1 MKKHSILI
9 KTLII
14 ITFFV
19 PIVIFALSKFVDENT
34 LKELYEHTFER
45 LGISQKTTISNSIA
59 NKKFGDSEHFSIGET
74 GDYTWGSFEEVYEHW
89 DNPYT
94 VTQDQY
100 GYDSPL
106 VGYCCYLGWP
116 TIKSADSSYMSDL
129 DEAGGDHAYPSWAAY
144 AGRLALANHNGHKLR
159 IECEQ
164 EATFGNLNK
173 AIAYAES
180 GLNEKYSNGDI
191 QNLVWNSAV
200 WQNYFQNSPGVID
213 AGVVEGNLG
222 SATQI
227 DTIGNVSYHYQGDSV
242 PSRLVRAQQFATWA
256 YQVLANDGYL
266 DLKLTPAKK
275 NENEVD
281 ESKKLHVEVDQATL
295 SYLVGPF
302 QLDLIPSEGGNVIN
316 NNITAA
322 GTGNQTLGDFLY
334 KEMTMQNATQTSA
347 NTFIKT
353 RFIIHAEYTDGTL
366 EDVEVKRN
374 ADGTI
379 AKQEESAKTAQR
391 VVITDEQGVALEY
404 GMPEFGKE
412 FYIKYYLTDD
422 LAKNHNLKYIQ
433 PEIKAEYLNDAMTA
447 GGIKEKS
454 IKVSYS
460 IHYSL
465 CNTEN
470 DAVNSYVKKAGYEN
484 MDLGDS
490 PTGSSLLEAFFYS
503 NDKGKTAN
511 VQEGI
516 DALVDMVAHS
526 NQGGEA
532 TVTWYDDSWGGW
544 DDVEQLY
551 ADYWGYDRKGRCDGV
566 FLDEC
571 DTTIYHGGS
580 ISSAHDNFSFAS
592 EFDTLDAY
600 WECLKSNY
608 KMFVSARSDEGGSG
622 NGDIIKYYAE
632 KMAASTNNG
641 EEFSADWI
649 RSPEKFSST
658 NCGCD
663 ENETCPGENDS
674 CCGNDACKTCDCY
687 EPAEYC
693 DCDDGEDS
701 SCDCDPCDCYEPE
714 VKCSCGCSC
723 KYKYTGVQLFLAS
736 TTYYRDYVGG
746 NTQQAI
752 KIIKGDEDLDTVTI
766 PESEFT
772 YETADDAVEALVGK
786 INDEIKKVLEKREKE
801 LHDWF
806 YAHAWP
812 ALYVPYGIES
822 WPYTLPFVEE
832 KQEKMQKVIY
842 NIHAERSSSWVGS
855 DYVLTKKEINEYLG
869 GNVSENQQGIPSNA
883 GVQKDDVWQGS
894 GVEVTLIDLGVQLA
908 EPTPPT
914 PPIPPDEIPEVPPP
928 VNPGDPPPEPT
939 RESQYTPPKESP
951 PQSGHQCAIF
961 AAVNELQVMGYDV
974 DPNEAVQWMVDRGYY
989 GADDSGPYPS
999 RYQCVEYMR
1008 DYISKHENTKCTV
1021 DPNDVDAFF
1030 DNDYGGGWYLNESYL
1045 REHLPENVNG
1055 QTQYQ
1060 PDKKYSAFQVSYFG
1074 SNPGIN
1080 NSQSHYVTF
1089 SEYRT
1094 NPDTGK
1100 FEVYVLNSGKSW
1112 SSQWLEWDSINDVY
1126 WKNNGVGQGSLGEM
1140 NPNNPHDA
1148 GIIESKY
1155 MPKFVNNGEGT
1166 EWESMSEED
1175 FQKAHDEWEK
1185 EYAKWEEA
1193 KKEYDKALEAYNNYQ
1208 AATGEG
1214 SDNAKAWAA
1223 YNKALSQYEKDLATY
1238 NSDVA
1243 AWNGGVQ
1250 EPKVVQVTVTDE
1262 NGNYGFQ
1269 RLNPLH
1275 TYTVQ
1280 FRYDG
1285 LEYIAELG
1293 NPTSDGETTEI
1304 ADDIQK
1310 RISAYEIDIYNE
1322 QAYADDPRKVLQG
1335 REEVND
1341 NFENIDASNNNY
1353 SGNHGTNKAYGWFT
1367 KLRGN
1372 GAEFYSHSAE
1382 LEPNGGLD
1390 NNTNAMRFVDA
1401 YHEFKKLA
1409 VEKRKVFDQSSIVG
1423 MYNSYDDIE
1432 KTGDITYD
1440 SLLGELPG
1448 RLGNANTSLTEG
1460 NDNHDNSLDT
1470 YNEAEHVRNFINDS
1484 LVVAK
1489 TKLKFPDEKPV
1500 KFFLEDVGSGNN
1512 EDENNKKDGNSDS
1525 HNNYSHTVCDD
1536 PFPVKVGTSPRAIN
1550 ALYNKKNSGDALTIR
1565 NRDQARNID
1574 YSYQRRE
1581 EANLAIAMDLEAVT
1595 LLINGQ
1601 KEVYEYGDLGLNENN
1616 VEDFAKVSN
1625 RVSNEFQ
1632 NYKKNYS
1639 RIITESMYLYDG
1651 KIVDNSGGEV
1661 NPRDLSMFITYKIVI
1676 KNTSE
1681 SVNMDVG
1688 YIVDHF
1694 DAFYLKWDPN
1704 DQYRVRSIVDNPEYY
1719 TAEVT
1724 VNDNQGGSHP
1734 YAADK
1739 NSLSAGGIPNMYNEV
1754 FISVGSLGP
1763 QKSKTLTIT
1772 FEQTKDKYG
1781 RLNINQNLESGALLV
1796 GDKNVVE
1803 IDGYSTSNNDIF
1815 HRGLIT
1821 RQSNIGNLCPVDF
1834 YGAGNKAGSLKDDV
1848 DDHTQNRVEIDTAN
1862 APNLII
1868 YIPPKGFIPC
1878 ISGYTFEDVRN
1889 HTNNNAVIGNG
1900 KFNTSDQDKKGTG
1913 DKDKKIAG
1921 VTVELVEF
1929 VRQVDQNGLTSGTN
1943 DSYIKEKI
1951 WGSITFPMDG
1961 SGSDQRVQ
1969 PVSQINI
1976 PHSYQA
1982 SYENHNRYYSGS
1994 GSSQIMMDV
2003 ESGYLKVSSR
2013 QDENGGSYT
2022 NIGEGEYKFVNV
2034 PPGNFVVRFIYGD
2047 TTQTVLTNDS
2057 TNEVNN
2063 LLATKSTIPLGN
2075 VTGDI
2080 NYENPKDDN
2089 YMFLN
2094 DGSDGYVGNE
2104 GLNVKSYNGNDFKST
2119 IYQLNLDQS
2128 TSYEG
2133 INGYND
2139 FERQNFTNN
2148 DGISMTQV
2156 KDSDLLAKLY
2166 YYDIKTGDSANDVS
2180 DAKDIYAFRQN
2191 SDNYAK
2197 GYISSLT
2204 GNLKQDH
2211 YNAQLE
2217 TYKISHSS
2225 TYDPETFIPRFEPDA
2240 LGNGDL
2246 VGENPITLRNYR
2258 NEIMNSF
2265 EQIGTYTSSN
2275 SRPTKVS
2282 DNDSRLDA
2290 NRQVEMLKELMKY
2303 TRMVAQTGIINFEVE
2318 YTEEDWAGKYHSDKE
2333 YVTQDQINSA
2343 PTGPSDAYIKG
2354 DRTKHYHIRDLNLG
2368 LVQRPE
2374 AQIRLNK
2381 NASNIK
2387 ISLSSGETLFDT
2399 SKSVNNLYFAIHKAH
2414 TYKINSKRLQSVNV
2428 TTNSLTSPE
2437 LIQAYMDDEL
2447 IENAT
2452 LQVKYI
2458 YTIENIGEVDYLDKK
2473 FYYKGE
2479 EDEPSNIRN
2488 VSRTNVDE
2496 VLDYVPNSINFEANI
2511 SNSMDEL
2518 RVKNVND
2525 TMLNSGYEKSKWN
2538 VKAIIPEGGTAGQIR
2553 DSKEYYSNYIY
2564 PFGVQEIDA
2573 QREQTPVGGTT
2584 PGTLSNNY
2592 LWGSPNAS
2600 NLNADLVNREFF
2612 DRVITYD
2619 TIITTDRLSTKK
2631 YNNDNYCSIQHNGG
2645 EAYTFGLLPK
2655 AYDTDKVEYYKI
2667 ETPVV
2672 LSVVMSESED
2682 LVFPNLVEAVRISNS
2697 VGRRTTYSTVGN
2709 QPMANQHSGIDVPS
2723 EESKDKLNDKYSTY
2737 SPVDVV
2743 TPVEVDADSSQNVR
2757 ILPPTGFN
2765 KNNSNL
2771 YFALIG
2777 AFSIIIVSIFMIKVG
2792 YGQRRAKKNSDIS
2805 RWM

>member
-1 MKKHSILI
+1 MKKSSKMIKLLILI
-9 KTLII
+9 GITIPIGIFII
-14 ITFFV
+14 SNYIDSNV
-19 PIVIFALSKFVDENT
+19 
-34 LKELYEHTFER
+34 LKSLYESTSKR
-45 LGISQKTTISNSIA
+45 LGLSQSSIIRDSISHN
-59 NKKFGDSEHFSIGET
+59 NRGGDYSIGTT
-74 GDYTWGSFEEVYEHW
+74 GDYTWGSFETLYKDWSV
-89 DNPYT
+89 PYK
-94 VTQDQY
+94 VTEAQY
-100 GYDSPL
+100 GIDSPL
-106 VGYCCYLGWP
+106 VGFCCYLGWP
-116 TIKSADSSYMSDL
+116 TVKCESGYKDDIDV
-129 DEAGGDHAYPSWAAY
+129 AGTNHAYTAWTVSS
-144 AGRLALANHNGHKLR
+144 RMALANKDGHLQR

-164 EATFGNLNK
+164 EATFDNIALT
-173 AIAYAES
+173 IAYGKS
-180 GLNEKYSNGDI
+180 GLNGKYTNGEI
-191 QNLVWNSAV
+191 QNLIWNSHIWDGYA
-200 WQNYFQNSPGVID
+200 QSIL
-213 AGVVEGNLG
+213 EGNKGNG
-222 SATQI
+222 STI
-227 DTIGNVSYHYQGDSV
+227 DTIGNVSLHYDDGKISTEH
-242 PSRLVRAQQFATWA
+242 LVRAQQFATWI
-256 YQVLANDGYL
+256 YQVVTSDGVL
-266 DLKLTPAKK
+266 NIKLTPEKEK
-275 NENEVD
+275 ED
-281 ESKKLHVEVDQATL
+281 EIDGDKKLHVEVDQATR
-295 SYLVGPF
+295 SYLIGPYKV
-302 QLDLIPSEGGNVIN
+302 DLTDSEGGSVIN
-316 NNITAA
+316 GKITAN
-322 GTGNQTLGDFLY
+322 GTGNQTLADFVY
-334 KEMTMQNATQTSA
+334 KEITLQNFAERSD
-347 NTFIKT
+347 NIFIKT
-353 RFIIHAEYTDGTL
+353 RFKINAEYTNGDKET
-366 EDVEVKRN
+366 VEVKRN
-374 ADGTI
+374 GDGSI
-379 AKQEESAKTAQR
+379 AKQEDKSKR
-391 VVITDEQGVALEY
+391 IVLTDENGAALEY

-412 FYIKYYLTDD
+412 FYIRYYCTNEQ
-422 LAKNHNLKYIQ
+422 AKEKTLKYLE
-433 PEIKAEYLNDAMTA
+433 PEIEMDYMSGGIFG
-447 GGIKEKS
+447 GGIKEHS
-454 IKVSYS
+454 VKVSYS
-460 IHYSL
+460 VHYSV
-465 CNTEN
+465 CNYD
-470 DAVNSYVKKAGYEN
+470 DATVNQFIRNEGYEE

-490 PTGSSLLEAFFYS
+490 LDSGYLKEAFFYS
-503 NDKGKTAN
+503 RANQGKTAN
-511 VQEGI
+511 LQDGI
-516 DALVDMVAHS
+516 RGLEKMVKAS
-526 NQGGEA
+526 NNGGEA
-532 TVTWYDDSWGGW
+532 KVTWYDDTTGGW
-544 DDVEQLY
+544 DHQEQY
-551 ADYWGYDRKGRCDGV
+551 YGDEYERCDGV
-566 FLDEC
+566 IVFDVNTVLSPGGGGYTFFDHNNFLFECEYNTVDEFYESC
-571 DTTIYHGGS
+571 INNYTMGIFIEDADKNPTGTQGMIEKHTHQPFAEGPKVGE
-580 ISSAHDNFSFAS
+580 DFEKEWFSGQ
-592 EFDTLDAY
+592 DKDKLT
-600 WECLKSNY
+600 
-608 KMFVSARSDEGGSG
+608 
-622 NGDIIKYYAE
+622 
-632 KMAASTNNG
+632 ST
-641 EEFSADWI
+641 E
-649 RSPEKFSST
+649 
-658 NCGCD
+658 CGCTD
-663 ENETCPGENDS
+663 LD
-674 CCGNDACKTCDCY
+674 CDCCHDCSDSG
-687 EPAEYC
+687 C
-693 DCDDGEDS
+693 DCDDGDDETSDD
-701 SCDCDPCDCYEPE
+701 CDCG
-714 VKCSCGCSC
+714 CGC
-723 KYKYTGVQLFLAS
+723 KWRYDGFITHMETLTF
-736 TTYYRDYVGG
+736 YRDKRAPNG
-746 NTQQAI
+746 
-752 KIIKGDEDLDTVTI
+752 ER
-766 PESEFT
+766 
-772 YETADDAVEALVGK
+772 
-786 INDEIKKVLEKREKE
+786 IKKVGGTIRYHHSASEYVYDTQEEALEAMVEIINSDKDSTLESRMT
-801 LHDWF
+801 LFHYYYYNNAF
-806 YAHAWP
+806 P
-812 ALYVPYGIES
+812 CLYVPKEYDGK
-822 WPYTLPFVEE
+822 PYSLPFIEE
-832 KQEKMQKVIY
+832 TQETMQKVIY
-842 NIHAERSSSWVGS
+842 NVHSTGS
-855 DYVLTKKEINEYLG
+855 INWNNSVKKLTRKEINEYLG

-883 GVQKDDVWQGS
+883 GVQKDDVWQGA

-928 VNPGDPPPEPT
+928 VDPGEPPPEPT

-951 PQSGHQCAIF
+951 PQTGHQSAIF

-974 DPNEAVQWMVDRGYY
+974 DPNEAVQWMIDRGYY
-989 GADDSGPYPS
+989 AADDSGPYPS

-1008 DYISKHENTKCTV
+1008 EYISTHENTKCTV

-1060 PDKKYSAFQVSYFG
+1060 PDKKYSSFQVSYFG

-1100 FEVYVLNSGKSW
+1100 FEVYVLNSGKNW
-1112 SSQWLEWDSINDVY
+1112 SSQWLEWDSINKIY
-1126 WKNNGVGQGSLGEM
+1126 WQNDAGVGMGSLGEM
-1140 NPNNPHDA
+1140 KPENPHDV

-1175 FQKAHDEWEK
+1175 FQKAHDQWK
-1185 EYAKWEEA
+1185 EDYAKWEEA
-1193 KKEYDKALEAYNNYQ
+1193 DKAYQEALKEYQNYQ
-1208 AATGEG
+1208 TATGEG
-1214 SDNAKAWAA
+1214 SENAQAWDA
-1223 YNKALSQYEKDLATY
+1223 YNTALSQYENDLATY
-1238 NSDVA
+1238 NSDAA
-1243 AWNGGVQ
+1243 AWEGGVQ

-1310 RISAYEIDIYNE
+1310 RITAYEIDVYNE
-1322 QAYADDPRKVLQG
+1322 QAYADDPREVLQG

-1367 KLRGN
+1367 KLRGS

-1382 LEPNGGLD
+1382 LEPDGGLD

-1409 VEKRKVFDQSSIVG
+1409 VEKRQVFDQSSIVG

-1448 RLGNANTSLTEG
+1448 KLGNANTSLTEG

-1470 YNEAEHVRNFINDS
+1470 YNEGEQVRNFINDS

-1536 PFPVKVGTSPRAIN
+1536 PFPVKVGTSPRKIN

-1676 KNTSE
+1676 KNTSDT
-1681 SVNMDVG
+1681 VNMDVG

-1724 VNDNQGGSHP
+1724 VNDDQGGSHP

-1739 NSLSAGGIPNMYNEV
+1739 KSLGAGGIPNMYNEV

-1763 QKSKTLTIT
+1763 QKSKTMTIT

-1803 IDGYSTSNNDIF
+1803 IDGYSTSDNDIF

-1848 DDHTQNRVEIDTAN
+1848 ADHTQNRVEIDTAN

-1913 DKDKKIAG
+1913 DNDKKIAG

-1976 PHSYQA
+1976 PHSYQE
-1982 SYENHNRYYSGS
+1982 SYEKHNRYFSGS

-2013 QDENGGSYT
+2013 QDENGGSYI

-2063 LLATKSTIPLGN
+2063 LLATKSTVPLGN

-2139 FERQNFTNN
+2139 YERQNFTNN

-2217 TYKISHSS
+2217 TYKINRSS
-2225 TYDPETFIPRFEPDA
+2225 TFNPETFIPTFEPNA

-2354 DRTKHYHIRDLNLG
+2354 DRTKHYHIRNLNLG

-2381 NASNIK
+2381 NASNVK

-2414 TYKINSKRLQSVNV
+2414 TYKINSKRLQSVKV
-2428 TTNSLTSPE
+2428 TTNSLTAPE

-2479 EDEPSNIRN
+2479 EDHPNDRTN

-2525 TMLNSGYEKSKWN
+2525 TLLNSGYEKSKWN
-2538 VKAIIPEGGTAGQIR
+2538 VKAIIPEGGTAGQIS
-2553 DSKEYYSNYIY
+2553 DSKDYYSNYIY

-2631 YNNDNYCSIQHNGG
+2631 YNNDNYCSIQYNGG

-2655 AYDTDKVEYYKI
+2655 AYDTDKEEYYKI

-2723 EESKDKLNDKYSTY
+2723 EESKDPLNDKYSTY

-2743 TPVEVDADSSQNVR
+2743 TPIEIDADSSQNVR

-2792 YGQRRAKKNSDIS
+2792 YGQRRAKRKSDIS